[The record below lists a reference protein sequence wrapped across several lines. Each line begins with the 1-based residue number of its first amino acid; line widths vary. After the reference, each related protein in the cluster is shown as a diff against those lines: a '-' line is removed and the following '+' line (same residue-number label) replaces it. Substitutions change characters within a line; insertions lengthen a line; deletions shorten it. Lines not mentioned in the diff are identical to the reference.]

1 VGELNSEENRFD
13 WLLESFVQS
22 TEGVR
27 AAVAVSADGLLLARS
42 AGISTDD
49 ADQLSAAVSGMVSLS
64 RGASVRFGGNELKL
78 IMVEMRDCLMII
90 SSITEGSCLCVLAAE
105 SCDVGLIG
113 YKITLLAER
122 AATMVVPGNA
132 GGHTSRL

>member
-1 VGELNSEENRFD
+1 MSPEENRFD

-42 AGISTDD
+42 AAISTDD

-64 RGASVRFGGNELKL
+64 RGAAVRFGGNELKL
-78 IMVEMRDCLMII
+78 VMVEMRDCLMII

-105 SCDVGLIG
+105 ACDVGLIG

-122 AATMVVPGNA
+122 AATMVVPGNT
-132 GGHTSRL
+132 GGPNRL